1 MVRTGAQYLQSLRD
15 DRAVYIDGERV
26 RDVTTDPRLAGAA
39 RTVAELYDM
48 QHDPAFGAKLTY
60 ASPTSGK
67 PAALSFIEPRT
78 RKDLEDRGN
87 AFAIV
92 AGKCSGLFGR
102 TPDFMN
108 AGLAAI
114 ASAAEIFDTADRAF
128 GANVRRYYEDMRE
141 RDLTMTHIQ
150 VNPQVD
156 RTRTVSQQVHD
167 IALKAVRETDSGFY
181 VNGMR
186 LVGTL
191 AQFSNEIL
199 VMPSVVVTND
209 ESAADYALAFAVSV
223 ATPGVKIIS
232 RPTLIPQNAGHFLD
246 HPLSSRFDEGDATIV
261 FDNVFIPWERAFI
274 YRDVER
280 CNKLYKLSY
289 LTEHYTHQTQTRALA
304 KAEFMAALAVYIAK
318 STKID
323 NFPNVQSQLADLL
336 MFVEGHRALL
346 AQAIATGSPTPFG
359 TFAPNRWPLH
369 TSQIYYYERYDR
381 MIDAIR
387 ALAAGGLV
395 AAPSYAEFN
404 GEIADVVERYFATS
418 SLESEKRIRLLRLAW
433 DASVSGFSGRQSL
446 YERFYQGDP
455 VRRAGAYYRDYP
467 VQDMTNRIDEMLDDL
482 AARARQAGQQRNR
495 EDIS

>member
-1 MVRTGAQYLQSLRD
+1 MVRTGKQYLESLRD
-15 DRAVYIDGERV
+15 GRAVYIDGERV
-26 RDVTTDPRLAGAA
+26 RDVTSDPRLAGAA
-39 RTVAELYDM
+39 HTVAELYDM
-48 QHDPAFGAKLTY
+48 QHDSAFASDLTY
-60 ASPTSGK
+60 SSPKSGN
-67 PAALSFIEPRT
+67 PVALSFIEPRT
-78 RKDLEDRGN
+78 REELERRGR

-92 AGKCSGLFGR
+92 AEKCSGLFGR

-114 ASAAEIFDTADRAF
+114 ASASEIFNTETRAL
-128 GANVRRYYEDMRE
+128 GENVRRYYEDMRE

-156 RTRTVSQQVHD
+156 RTKAVSQQSHD
-167 IALKAVRETDSGFY
+167 IALKAVKETDAGFY
-181 VNGMR
+181 VQGMR
-186 LVGTL
+186 LVVTL

-209 ESAADYALAFAVSV
+209 DSAADYALAFAVSV

-261 FDNVFIPWERAFI
+261 FDNVFIPWENAFI

-280 CNKLYKLSY
+280 CNRLYKQSFLA
-289 LTEHYTHQTQTRALA
+289 EHYTHQTQTRALA
-304 KAEFMAALAVYIAK
+304 KAEFMASLAIYIAK

-323 NFPNVQSQLADLL
+323 AFPNVQSQLAELL
-336 MFVEGHRALL
+336 MFVEGHKGML
-346 AQAIATGSPTPFG
+346 AQAIATGSQTPFG

-369 TSQIYYYERYDR
+369 TSQLYFYERYDK
-381 MIDAIR
+381 MINAVR

-395 AAPSYAEFN
+395 AAPSYAEFG
-404 GEIADVVERYFATS
+404 GEIGGIIEQYFATS
-418 SLESEKRIRLLRLAW
+418 SMESEKRIRMLRLAW

-455 VRRAGAYYRDYP
+455 VRRATAYYRDYP
-467 VQDMTNRIDEMLDDL
+467 VEGMIQRIDDVLDDL
-482 AARARQAGQQRNR
+482 SVRAKQMGQ
-495 EDIS
+495 